1 MLYRLRFTGYG
12 KPRSGAS
19 RRPVRDRWEVLRRG
33 KIGRRSKAP
42 RAAGWGRVERP
53 GKHAI
58 ESGLQRCNGGRGG
71 AEGGSAGYVKVE
83 VDARLAR
90 AAVCRIG
97 VVVVSLPVRE
107 GFLVEDD
114 LRGGSVRTTEPGEG
128 GDGLS
133 EYHR

>member
-1 MLYRLRFTGYG
+1 
-12 KPRSGAS
+12 
-19 RRPVRDRWEVLRRG
+19 VRDRWEVLWWG

-42 RAAGWGRVERP
+42 RAARWGRVERP
-53 GKHAI
+53 GQHAI

-83 VDARLAR
+83 VDARLAGVV
-90 AAVCRIG
+90 VCRIG
-97 VVVVSLPVRE
+97 VVVSLPVRE
-107 GFLVEDD
+107 RFLVEDD
-114 LRGGSVRTTEPGEG
+114 LRGGSVRTSEPGEG